1 MLSKLLFKVVW
12 EAWHDLKVTGKD
24 WGHPDILGKRHKPIT
39 QSWLMGVLF
48 WRGSEVLVWRIL
60 KILCLDISSQYL
72 EQRGFFHYI
81 YFYLAPTMLSD
92 YRILVPVKHPTKVL
106 FYSGE
111 CVSFTS
117 RWKGTTI
124 SSSTRIK
131 WKAKLQIRK
140 ITHTS
145 LKRKNRDAV
154 QIEQYHRIQSV

>member
-1 MLSKLLFKVVW
+1 MRSLARFESYGQGLRSHRHF
-12 EAWHDLKVTGKD
+12 GKE
-24 WGHPDILGKRHKPIT
+24 T
-39 QSWLMGVLF
+39 QTNHTIMTDRCV
-48 WRGSEVLVWRIL
+48 IL
-60 KILCLDISSQYL
+60 KGKWSLSVKNTKNTVLGYFKSIPWT
-72 EQRGFFHYI
+72 QRFFRYI

-92 YRILVPVKHPTKVL
+92 YRILVSLKHPTKVL

-145 LKRKNRDAV
+145 LKQKNRDAV